1 MVSHRHIFKCISFS
15 NLAALQNALW
25 SARNEC
31 CVTRGQTTMGLLRE
45 MASLEV
51 LSCTNVAIKTLNS
64 VSGLLNTNDTDVTAG
79 YTLLTM
85 TPR

>member
-1 MVSHRHIFKCISFS
+1 
-15 NLAALQNALW
+15 
-25 SARNEC
+25 
-31 CVTRGQTTMGLLRE
+31 MGLLRE

-51 LSCTNVAIKTLNS
+51 LSCTNVAIKALNS
-64 VSGLLNTNDTDVTAG
+64 VSGLLNINDTDVIAG